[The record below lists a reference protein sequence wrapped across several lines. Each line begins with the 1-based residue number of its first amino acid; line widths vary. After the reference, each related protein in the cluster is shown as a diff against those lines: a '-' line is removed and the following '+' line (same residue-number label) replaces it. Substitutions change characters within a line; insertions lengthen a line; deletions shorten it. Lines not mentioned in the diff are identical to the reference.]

1 MKISN
6 FEETGLAKVES
17 WIKDNNIKTL
27 NIDTLKEALKVVNIS
42 FIAEGIN
49 RVQSTLLCELKDSYV
64 QQSQRYVTMGE
75 ESYSL
80 PKLSSADSRQAKE
93 LTDRAF
99 KLYEKISELKE
110 GDFKGRPKK
119 EHYKYEIP
127 IEDGRY
133 ILPLSAKTN
142 ISVAMTGNKLC
153 ELFALLYDTR
163 YFKLFEG
170 FRAELIKYLPDVLVK
185 LLEDNHNTNNIKLM
199 ELLYKDDM
207 DRISSADNMILL
219 NAFDNLELKVGLGAI
234 TSTSAITPSKKLEL
248 WGEEAT
254 DKAKG
259 LVQRVLGYGHE
270 SIAEQART
278 TFGMMCS
285 MVTYHQQI
293 RHRLPENHRED
304 LTNLILDTK
313 REVVIPPSIK
323 KSAFCQEYLNLV
335 NEFKEFRLYIL
346 KEYGEEKALAFILN
360 CDQIKLIISTNVRI
374 DNTMLAERICMNA
387 QWEIRKLSTKKL
399 RVLRELSEI
408 LYENSLPSCI
418 HGKCKEG
425 KLTCG
430 KQLEMRKKFLS

>member
-1 MKISN
+1 MEITN
-6 FEETGLAKVES
+6 FEDTGLAKVES
-17 WIKDNNIKTL
+17 WIKDNNIIDL
-27 NIDTLKEALKVVNIS
+27 DIDTLKEALKTVNIS

-64 QQSQRYVTMGE
+64 QQSQRYVTMDE

-80 PKLSSADSRQAKE
+80 PELSSADSRQAKE
-93 LTDRAF
+93 LTHKAF
-99 KLYEKISELKE
+99 ELYEKMSELKE
-110 GDFKGRPKK
+110 GDFKGRPKR
-119 EHYKYEIP
+119 ENYKYGIP
-127 IEDGRY
+127 IEDARY
-133 ILPLSAKTN
+133 ILPLSTKTN
-142 ISVAMTGNKLC
+142 ISIAMTGNKLC

-163 YFKLFEG
+163 YFNLFKE
-170 FRAELIKYLPDVLVK
+170 FRAEIIKYLPNFLVK
-185 LLEDNHNTNNIKLM
+185 LLEDNHNSNNIKLIDD
-199 ELLYKDDM
+199 LYKDDM
-207 DRISSADNMILL
+207 NRISTTNNMILL
-219 NAFDNLELKVGLGAI
+219 NCFGNLELKVGLGAI
-234 TSTSAITPSKKLEL
+234 TSTSSVTPSKKLEM

-254 DKAKG
+254 NKAKG

-293 RHRLPENHRED
+293 RHRLSENHREE

-323 KSAFCQEYLNLV
+323 ESSFYQEYLNLV
-335 NEFKEFRLYIL
+335 NDFKEFRLYVL
-346 KEYGEEKALAFILN
+346 NEYSEEQALAFILN
-360 CDQIKLIISTNVRI
+360 CDQVKLIISTNTRI

-399 RVLRELSEI
+399 RILRELSEI

-430 KQLEMRKKFLS
+430 KQLEMREKFLS